1 MDHSAFG
8 FNARIAARCTAALLG
23 AALFT
28 AVLPAR
34 AQMPAWEKTLYEAA
48 KKEEAFTVYSAHYN
62 TETMANLCAA
72 FDKKYPGVKCNF
84 VRTTAQVAFQRFQQ
98 DLKANIAVASVFSST
113 DVGHFPDL
121 KKRGFL
127 LAYRPNNLS
136 NMVDALKQFNDKDDF
151 YWVTSAGLVVIT
163 YNNALVSE
171 QDAPKKWTDL
181 LDAKWKGKVSIG
193 HPAFSG
199 YVGTWVVMMRKLY
212 GWEYFEKLEKNQPQI
227 GRSINDTVTMLNA
240 KERWVAAGPDATTLL
255 SRDKGNPLSVSYP
268 TDGALLMVSPTG
280 IPRNAPAP
288 NAGKLFVEFLLD
300 KEAAEIQIQDR
311 SQVVIKG
318 IRPLPGAKAMD
329 EIKTMRP
336 TEDEISKGIP
346 EVKEQFRNLFGV

>member
-1 MDHSAFG
+1 MSRHLF
-8 FNARIAARCTAALLG
+8 RCFLALLG
-23 AALFT
+23 ATLAIAAAPL
-28 AVLPAR
+28 R

-48 KKEEAFTVYSAHYN
+48 KKEKEFTVYSAHYN
-62 TETMANLCAA
+62 TETMADLCTA

-98 DLKANIAVASVFSST
+98 DLQANLAVASVFSST

-121 KKRGFL
+121 KKRGLL
-127 LAYRPNNLS
+127 LAYHPNNLAR
-136 NMVDALKQFNDKDDF
+136 MVDSLKQYNDKDDQ
-151 YWVTSAGLVVIT
+151 YWVTAAALVLIT
-163 YNNALVSE
+163 YNNSVVSE
-171 QDAPKKWTDL
+171 KDAPKNWPDL
-181 LDAKWKGKVSIG
+181 LDSRWKGKVSIG

-199 YVGTWVVMMRKLY
+199 YVGTWVVLMRKLY
-212 GWEYFEKLEKNQPQI
+212 GWDYFVKLEKNQPQI

-268 TDGALLMVSPTG
+268 TDGSLLMVSPTG
-280 IPRNAPAP
+280 IPKNAPAP

-300 KEAAEIQIQDR
+300 KEAAEIQLKEHAQ
-311 SQVVIKG
+311 SVIKG
-318 IRPLPGAKAMD
+318 IKPLAGAKPMD
-329 EIKTMRP
+329 AIKIIRP
-336 TEDEISKGIP
+336 TEDEITKGIP